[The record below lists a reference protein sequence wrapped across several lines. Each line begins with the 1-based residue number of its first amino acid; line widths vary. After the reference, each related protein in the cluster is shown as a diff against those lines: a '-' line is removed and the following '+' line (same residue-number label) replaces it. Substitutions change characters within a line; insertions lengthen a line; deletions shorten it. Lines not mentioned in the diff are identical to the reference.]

1 MNLIAFG
8 KNTIKNLINSDF
20 FSFKKIIISEE
31 KKIEYGEF
39 IKEISKKDIPFEL
52 LNKESFG
59 RHIPDRK
66 HQGIIAF
73 LRNYNYCSLN
83 YLINKKAN
91 QKFPLLVMLD
101 SIEDPHNFGAII
113 RTCAAMEV
121 DGIIITNKQQVQ
133 VNSTVI
139 KVSTGGISYLPI
151 CQVNSLEETIN
162 NLQQKNYSI
171 VSTVCDEEKAID
183 YNKYEFN
190 SPTCIVFGNEHEG
203 IKSRII
209 KKSDHLISIPLKN
222 SMNSLNVSVSCGVIL
237 SSIRKS

>member
-20 FSFKKIIISEE
+20 FSFKRIIISEE
-31 KKIEYGEF
+31 KKSEYEELS
-39 IKEISKKDIPFEL
+39 KELTKKDIPFEIL
-52 LNKESFG
+52 DKKSFD

-66 HQGIIAF
+66 HQGVIAF
-73 LRNYNYCSLN
+73 LRNHNYCSLN

-91 QKFPLLVMLD
+91 QDFPLLVMLD

-121 DGIIITNKQQVQ
+121 DGIIIANKQQVP

-139 KVSTGGISYLPI
+139 KVSTGGISYLPS
-151 CQVNSLEETIN
+151 CQVNSLEEAIN

-183 YNKYEFN
+183 YSKYEFN
-190 SPTCIVFGNEHEG
+190 SPTCI
-203 IKSRII
+203 I
-209 KKSDHLISIPLKN
+209 
-222 SMNSLNVSVSCGVIL
+222 
-237 SSIRKS
+237 